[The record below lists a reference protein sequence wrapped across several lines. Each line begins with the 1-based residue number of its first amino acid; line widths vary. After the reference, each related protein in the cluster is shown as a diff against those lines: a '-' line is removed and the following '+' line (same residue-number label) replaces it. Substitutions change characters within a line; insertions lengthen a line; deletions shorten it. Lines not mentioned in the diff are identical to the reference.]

1 MDVVRTIRRALA
13 LIDQSARRRLGVL
26 AFCNVLAAGFDALAI
41 LLLVP
46 FLGFLGNSVA
56 PAGFGVRIAEQLLP
70 GASSERIVL
79 VLALL
84 ATLLFIVKGIS
95 SVILLWVQTGVL
107 NSATVDLQRRLLQ
120 SFTRAPWLVQQSS
133 GTGELLRTVSGS
145 VSSTMT
151 VVAGMLGVVSEG
163 AVFLAIVTALIIIN
177 PMLAI
182 GALIYLVLAGLVYLR
197 VVRRPIETRGLRLQ
211 VEGQR
216 MNSSLIELVSGIK
229 ELTIRGSASTYLDRY
244 TTAGRSALSAYRLIV
259 VTNQGMR
266 YLLEVLMI
274 TGAAL
279 VIGVATLSGSAT
291 TVLVSIGVLLAGGL
305 RLLPALNTLLI
316 AVNNVRANEPAVAI
330 VEAELARL
338 AVPDE
343 IVPPLVGE
351 EGGAAP
357 IVPSGAFALEQVGFR
372 YPTREQP
379 ALSGISIDVA
389 FGEALGIVGA
399 TGSGKS
405 TFVDLLLGFLQPTE
419 GAIRIDGEPLLPH
432 LASWRAQ
439 IGFVPQDIFLVDD
452 TLAANITFGEVS
464 DTISQEQLAEAI
476 TLAQLDDVV
485 AELPEGVDTMLGE
498 RGVRL
503 SGGAAPA
510 CWARASALS
519 PTARIDPRRGYLCP
533 RQRDRAAHQRR
544 TAHAA
549 RPVDNDRDR
558 PPTLDRTLVRPHPLP
573 RRWSRRG
580 PRHLRRVG
588 SHQRGLCAPRRARRA
603 ARHVLAPSLAVH
615 SPHGTPSDRGGRGIL
630 DTRSRLNRWMLMLQ
644 CLVVDPGDTRRRS
657 GPHSSDSQL
666 Q

>member
-1 MDVVRTIRRALA
+1 ML
-13 LIDQSARRRLGVL
+13 
-26 AFCNVLAAGFDALAI
+26 DALAI

-46 FLGFLGNSVA
+46 FLGFLGNSAA
-56 PAGFGVRIAEQLLP
+56 PTGFGVRIAEQLLP

-107 NSATVDLQRRLLQ
+107 NSAHVALQRRILQ

-133 GTGELLRTVSGS
+133 GTGELLRTVSSS
-145 VSSTMT
+145 VLSTIT
-151 VVAGMLGVVSEG
+151 VVAGTLGVVSEG
-163 AVFLAIVTALIIIN
+163 AVFLAIVAALIIIN

-182 GALIYLVLAGLVYLR
+182 GALIYLVLAGVVYLR

-229 ELTIRGSASTYLDRY
+229 ELTIRGSASTYLGRY
-244 TTAGRSALSAYRLIV
+244 TRAAAGYLSAYRLIV
-259 VTNQGMR
+259 VTNQGIR

-279 VIGVATLSGSAT
+279 VIGIATLSGSAT
-291 TVLVSIGVLLAGGL
+291 TVLVSIGVLLAGGM
-305 RLLPALNTLLI
+305 RLLPALNSLLI
-316 AVNNVRANEPAVAI
+316 AVNNVRSNEPAITI

-343 IVPPLVGE
+343 IAPLVGE
-351 EGGAAP
+351 EGGADP
-357 IVPSGAFALEQVGFR
+357 IVPTGSFVFEQVDFC

-379 ALSGISIDVA
+379 ALTGISINVA

-419 GAIRIDGEPLLPH
+419 GALRIDGEPLLPH

-503 SGGAAPA
+503 SGGQRQRVGL
-510 CWARASALS
+510 ARALYRRPRVLILDEATSALDNE
-519 PTARIDPRRGYLCP
+519 TERRISDALRTLHGQLTMVVIAHRLSTVRSCDRILYLDDG
-533 RQRDRAAHQRR
+533 RVSGLDTFDA
-544 TAHAA
+544 
-549 RPVDNDRDR
+549 
-558 PPTLDRTLVRPHPLP
+558 LDRTNPGFARLVELG
-573 RRWSRRG
+573 SLRG
-580 PRHLRRVG
+580 
-588 SHQRGLCAPRRARRA
+588 
-603 ARHVLAPSLAVH
+603 
-615 SPHGTPSDRGGRGIL
+615 TF
-630 DTRSRLNRWMLMLQ
+630 
-644 CLVVDPGDTRRRS
+644 
-657 GPHSSDSQL
+657 
-666 Q
+666 

>member
-1 MDVVRTIRRALA
+1 M
-13 LIDQSARRRLGVL
+13 
-26 AFCNVLAAGFDALAI
+26 FDALAI

-46 FLGFLGNSVA
+46 FLGFLGNSAA
-56 PAGFGVRIAEQLLP
+56 PTGFGVRIAEQLLP

-79 VLALL
+79 VLALV

-107 NSATVDLQRRLLQ
+107 NSAQVALRRRLLQ

-133 GTGELLRTVSGS
+133 GTGALLRTVSGS
-145 VSSTMT
+145 AVSTTT
-151 VVAGMLGVVSEG
+151 VVAGTLGVVSEG

-244 TTAGRSALSAYRLIV
+244 TRAAAGYLSAYRLIV

-279 VIGVATLSGSAT
+279 VIGIATLSGSAT
-291 TVLVSIGVLLAGGL
+291 TVLVSIGVLLAGGM
-305 RLLPALNTLLI
+305 RLLPALNSLLI
-316 AVNNVRANEPAVAI
+316 AVNNVRSNEPAITI

-338 AVPDE
+338 AIPDE
-343 IVPPLVGE
+343 IAPLVGE
-351 EGGAAP
+351 EGGAEP
-357 IVPSGAFALEQVGFR
+357 IVPSGSFVFEQVGFR

-379 ALSGISIDVA
+379 ALTGISIDVA

-503 SGGAAPA
+503 SGGQRQRVGL
-510 CWARASALS
+510 ARALYRRPRVLMLDEATSALDNE
-519 PTARIDPRRGYLCP
+519 TERRISDALRTLHGQLTMVVIAHRLSTVRSCDRILYLDDG
-533 RQRDRAAHQRR
+533 RVSGLD
-544 TAHAA
+544 TF
-549 RPVDNDRDR
+549 DE
-558 PPTLDRTLVRPHPLP
+558 LDRTNTGFARLVELG
-573 RRWSRRG
+573 SLRG
-580 PRHLRRVG
+580 
-588 SHQRGLCAPRRARRA
+588 
-603 ARHVLAPSLAVH
+603 
-615 SPHGTPSDRGGRGIL
+615 TF
-630 DTRSRLNRWMLMLQ
+630 
-644 CLVVDPGDTRRRS
+644 
-657 GPHSSDSQL
+657 
-666 Q
+666 

>member
-1 MDVVRTIRRALA
+1 M
-13 LIDQSARRRLGVL
+13 
-26 AFCNVLAAGFDALAI
+26 FDALAI

-46 FLGFLGNSVA
+46 FLGFLGNSAA
-56 PAGFGVRIAEQLLP
+56 PTGFGVRIAEQLLP

-79 VLALL
+79 VLALV

-107 NSATVDLQRRLLQ
+107 NSAQVALRRRLLQ

-133 GTGELLRTVSGS
+133 GTGALLRTVSGS
-145 VSSTMT
+145 AVSTTT
-151 VVAGMLGVVSEG
+151 VVAGTLGVVSEG

-244 TTAGRSALSAYRLIV
+244 TRAAAGYLSAYRLIV

-279 VIGVATLSGSAT
+279 VIGIATLSGSAT
-291 TVLVSIGVLLAGGL
+291 TVLVSIGVLLAGGM
-305 RLLPALNTLLI
+305 RLLPALNSLLI
-316 AVNNVRANEPAVAI
+316 AVNNVRSNEPAITI

-338 AVPDE
+338 AIPDE
-343 IVPPLVGE
+343 IAPLVGE
-351 EGGAAP
+351 EGGAEP
-357 IVPSGAFALEQVGFR
+357 IVPTGSFVFDQVGFR

-379 ALSGISIDVA
+379 ALTGISINVA

-419 GAIRIDGEPLLPH
+419 GTIQIDGEPLLPH

-503 SGGAAPA
+503 SGGQRQRVGL
-510 CWARASALS
+510 ARALYRRPRVLILDEATSALDNE
-519 PTARIDPRRGYLCP
+519 TERRISDALRTLHGQLTMVVIAHRLSTVRSCDRILYLDDG
-533 RQRDRAAHQRR
+533 RVAGLDTFDA
-544 TAHAA
+544 
-549 RPVDNDRDR
+549 
-558 PPTLDRTLVRPHPLP
+558 LDRSNTGFARLVELG
-573 RRWSRRG
+573 SLRG
-580 PRHLRRVG
+580 
-588 SHQRGLCAPRRARRA
+588 
-603 ARHVLAPSLAVH
+603 
-615 SPHGTPSDRGGRGIL
+615 TF
-630 DTRSRLNRWMLMLQ
+630 
-644 CLVVDPGDTRRRS
+644 
-657 GPHSSDSQL
+657 
-666 Q
+666 

>member
-13 LIDQSARRRLGVL
+13 LIDQSVRRRLGVL
-26 AFCNVLAAGFDALAI
+26 ALCNVLAAGFDALAI

-133 GTGELLRTVSGS
+133 GTGELLRTVSNS
-145 VSSTMT
+145 VSSTVT
-151 VVAGMLGVVSEG
+151 VVAGTLSVVSEG
-163 AVFLAIVTALIIIN
+163 AVFLSIVAALIIIN

-216 MNSSLIELVSGIK
+216 MNSSLIELVGGIK

-279 VIGVATLSGSAT
+279 VIGIATLSGSAT

-316 AVNNVRANEPAVAI
+316 AVNSVRANEPAVAI

-343 IVPPLVGE
+343 VAPMVGE
-351 EGGAAP
+351 EGGADP
-357 IVPSGAFALEQVGFR
+357 IVPTGAFALEQVGFR
-372 YPTREQP
+372 YPTREQL

-419 GAIRIDGEPLLPH
+419 GALRIDGEPLLPH

-464 DTISQEQLAEAI
+464 DTISHEQLAEAI
-476 TLAQLDDVV
+476 RLAQLDDVV

-503 SGGAAPA
+503 SGGQRQRVGL
-510 CWARASALS
+510 ARALYRRPRVLILDEATSALDNE
-519 PTARIDPRRGYLCP
+519 TERRISDALRTLHGQLTMIVIAHRLSTVRSCDRILYLDDG
-533 RQRDRAAHQRR
+533 RVAGLDTFDA
-544 TAHAA
+544 
-549 RPVDNDRDR
+549 
-558 PPTLDRTLVRPHPLP
+558 LDRTNTGFARLVELG
-573 RRWSRRG
+573 SLRG
-580 PRHLRRVG
+580 
-588 SHQRGLCAPRRARRA
+588 
-603 ARHVLAPSLAVH
+603 
-615 SPHGTPSDRGGRGIL
+615 TF
-630 DTRSRLNRWMLMLQ
+630 
-644 CLVVDPGDTRRRS
+644 
-657 GPHSSDSQL
+657 
-666 Q
+666 

>member
-1 MDVVRTIRRALA
+1 MLA
-13 LIDQSARRRLGVL
+13 L
-26 AFCNVLAAGFDALAI
+26 CNVLAAGLDALAI

-46 FLGFLGNSVA
+46 FLGFLGNSAA
-56 PAGFGVRIAEQLLP
+56 PMGFGVSVAEQLLP

-79 VLALL
+79 VLALV

-107 NSATVDLQRRLLQ
+107 NSAHVALQRRLLQ

-133 GTGELLRTVSGS
+133 GTGELLRTVSSS
-145 VSSTMT
+145 VLSTMT
-151 VVAGMLGVVSEG
+151 VVAGTLGVVSEG
-163 AVFLAIVTALIIIN
+163 AVFLAIVAALIIIN

-182 GALIYLVLAGLVYLR
+182 GALIYLVLAGLVYLH

-244 TTAGRSALSAYRLIV
+244 TRAAAGYLSAYRLIV

-279 VIGVATLSGSAT
+279 VIGIATLSGSAT
-291 TVLVSIGVLLAGGL
+291 TVLVSIGVLLAGGM
-305 RLLPALNTLLI
+305 RLLPALNSLLI
-316 AVNNVRANEPAVAI
+316 AVNNVRANEPAIAI

-343 IVPPLVGE
+343 IAPGVGE
-351 EGGAAP
+351 EGGVEP
-357 IVPSGAFALEQVGFR
+357 IVPTGSFVFEQVGFR

-379 ALSGISIDVA
+379 ALAGISINVA

-503 SGGAAPA
+503 SGGQRQRVGL
-510 CWARASALS
+510 ARALYRRPRVLILDEATSALDNE
-519 PTARIDPRRGYLCP
+519 TERRISDALRTLHGRLTMIVIAHRLSTVRSCDRILYLDDG
-533 RQRDRAAHQRR
+533 RVSGLD
-544 TAHAA
+544 TF
-549 RPVDNDRDR
+549 DE
-558 PPTLDRTLVRPHPLP
+558 LDRSNKGFARLVELG
-573 RRWSRRG
+573 SLRG
-580 PRHLRRVG
+580 
-588 SHQRGLCAPRRARRA
+588 
-603 ARHVLAPSLAVH
+603 
-615 SPHGTPSDRGGRGIL
+615 TF
-630 DTRSRLNRWMLMLQ
+630 
-644 CLVVDPGDTRRRS
+644 
-657 GPHSSDSQL
+657 
-666 Q
+666 

>member
-1 MDVVRTIRRALA
+1 MRTIRRALA

-26 AFCNVLAAGFDALAI
+26 ALCNVLTAGLDALAI

-56 PAGFGVRIAEQLLP
+56 PTGFGVRIAEQLLP

-84 ATLLFIVKGIS
+84 ATLLFILKGIS

-107 NSATVDLQRRLLQ
+107 NGAQVALQRRLLQ

-133 GTGELLRTVSGS
+133 GTGELLRTTS
-145 VSSTMT
+145 SSTLALIGAVGSSMG
-151 VVAGMLGVVSEG
+151 VVADL
-163 AVFLAIVTALIIIN
+163 AVFLSISVALVVIN
-177 PMLAI
+177 PVLAI
-182 GALIYLVLAGLVYLR
+182 SALAYLVLAGLIYLR
-197 VVRRPIETRGLRLQ
+197 AIRRRVETRGLQLQ
-211 VEGQR
+211 VEGKR
-216 MNSSLIELVSGIK
+216 MNSSLIELVNGIK
-229 ELTIRGSASTYLDRY
+229 ELTIRGSASTYLDRFILAA
-244 TTAGRSALSAYRLIV
+244 AGYLQAARLILV
-259 VTNQGMR
+259 VNQSMR
-266 YLLEVLMI
+266 YLLEILMI
-274 TGAAL
+274 MGAAL
-279 VIGVATLSGSAT
+279 VIAFATLSGSTT

-316 AVNNVRANEPAVAI
+316 AVNSIRVSEPAITI

-343 IVPPLVGE
+343 QVPSVGE
-351 EGGAAP
+351 EGGAEP
-357 IVPSGAFALEQVGFR
+357 IVPTGSFVFEQVGFR

-379 ALSGISIDVA
+379 ALAGISIDVA

-464 DTISQEQLAEAI
+464 DTISHEQLAEAI

-503 SGGAAPA
+503 SGGQRQRVGL
-510 CWARASALS
+510 ARALYRRPHVLILDEATSALDNE
-519 PTARIDPRRGYLCP
+519 TERRISDALRTLHGRLTMIVIAHRLSTVRSCDRILYLDDG
-533 RQRDRAAHQRR
+533 RVSGLD
-544 TAHAA
+544 TF
-549 RPVDNDRDR
+549 DE
-558 PPTLDRTLVRPHPLP
+558 LDRTNTGFARLVELG
-573 RRWSRRG
+573 SLRG
-580 PRHLRRVG
+580 
-588 SHQRGLCAPRRARRA
+588 
-603 ARHVLAPSLAVH
+603 
-615 SPHGTPSDRGGRGIL
+615 TF
-630 DTRSRLNRWMLMLQ
+630 
-644 CLVVDPGDTRRRS
+644 
-657 GPHSSDSQL
+657 
-666 Q
+666 

>member
-1 MDVVRTIRRALA
+1 MRTIRRALA
-13 LIDQSARRRLGVL
+13 LVHQSVRRRLGVL
-26 AFCNVLAAGFDALAI
+26 ALCNVMAAMLDALAI

-46 FLGFLGNSVA
+46 FLGFLGNSAV
-56 PAGFGVRIAEQLLP
+56 PTGFGVRIAEQLLP

-133 GTGELLRTVSGS
+133 GTGELLRTVSSS

-151 VVAGMLGVVSEG
+151 VVAGTLGVVSEG
-163 AVFLAIVTALIIIN
+163 AVFLAIVAALIIIN

-182 GALIYLVLAGLVYLR
+182 GVLIYLVLTGLVYLH

-244 TTAGRSALSAYRLIV
+244 TRAAAGYLSAYRLIV

-266 YLLEVLMI
+266 YLLEILMI

-279 VIGVATLSGSAT
+279 VIGTATLSGSAT
-291 TVLVSIGVLLAGGL
+291 TVLVSIGVLLAGGM
-305 RLLPALNTLLI
+305 RLLPALNSLLI
-316 AVNNVRANEPAVAI
+316 AVNNVRSNEPAIAI

-343 IVPPLVGE
+343 IAPVVGE
-351 EGGAAP
+351 EGGAEP
-357 IVPSGAFALEQVGFR
+357 IVPTGSFVFDQVGFR

-379 ALSGISIDVA
+379 ALSGISVNVA

-419 GAIRIDGEPLLPH
+419 GALRIDGEPLLPH

-503 SGGAAPA
+503 SGGQRQRVGL
-510 CWARASALS
+510 ARALYRRPRILILDEATSALDNE
-519 PTARIDPRRGYLCP
+519 TERRISDALRSLHGQLTMIVIAHRLSTVRSCDRILYLDDG
-533 RQRDRAAHQRR
+533 RVSGLDTFDA
-544 TAHAA
+544 
-549 RPVDNDRDR
+549 
-558 PPTLDRTLVRPHPLP
+558 LDRSNTGFARLVELG
-573 RRWSRRG
+573 SLRG
-580 PRHLRRVG
+580 
-588 SHQRGLCAPRRARRA
+588 
-603 ARHVLAPSLAVH
+603 
-615 SPHGTPSDRGGRGIL
+615 TF
-630 DTRSRLNRWMLMLQ
+630 
-644 CLVVDPGDTRRRS
+644 
-657 GPHSSDSQL
+657 
-666 Q
+666 

>member
-1 MDVVRTIRRALA
+1 ML
-13 LIDQSARRRLGVL
+13 
-26 AFCNVLAAGFDALAI
+26 DALAI

-56 PAGFGVRIAEQLLP
+56 PMGFGVTIAEKLLP
-70 GASSERIVL
+70 GASNERIVL
-79 VLALL
+79 ILALL

-95 SVILLWVQTGVL
+95 SVILLWVQTRVL
-107 NSATVDLQRRLLQ
+107 NSAQVALQRRLLH

-133 GTGELLRTVSGS
+133 GTGELLRTVSIS
-145 VSSTMT
+145 VQSTMT
-151 VVAGMLGVVSEG
+151 VVAGTLSVVSEG

-182 GALIYLVLAGLVYLR
+182 GALFYLVLAGLVYLR

-229 ELTIRGSASTYLDRY
+229 ELTIRGSASTYLGRY
-244 TTAGRSALSAYRLIV
+244 TRAAAGYLSAYRLIA

-279 VIGVATLSGSAT
+279 VIGIATLSGSAT
-291 TVLVSIGVLLAGGL
+291 TVLVSIGVLLAGGM
-305 RLLPALNTLLI
+305 RLLPALNALLI
-316 AVNNVRANEPAVAI
+316 AVNNVRSNEPAITI

-343 IVPPLVGE
+343 MAPVVGE
-351 EGGAAP
+351 EGGAGP
-357 IVPSGAFALEQVGFR
+357 IVPTGSFVFEQVGFR

-464 DTISQEQLAEAI
+464 DTISHEQLAEAI

-503 SGGAAPA
+503 SGGQRQRVGL
-510 CWARASALS
+510 ARALYRRPRVLILDEATSALDNE
-519 PTARIDPRRGYLCP
+519 TERRISDALRTLHGQLTMIVIAHRLSTVRSCDRILYLDDG
-533 RQRDRAAHQRR
+533 RVSGLDTFDA
-544 TAHAA
+544 
-549 RPVDNDRDR
+549 
-558 PPTLDRTLVRPHPLP
+558 LDRTNPGFARLVELG
-573 RRWSRRG
+573 SLRG
-580 PRHLRRVG
+580 
-588 SHQRGLCAPRRARRA
+588 
-603 ARHVLAPSLAVH
+603 
-615 SPHGTPSDRGGRGIL
+615 TF
-630 DTRSRLNRWMLMLQ
+630 
-644 CLVVDPGDTRRRS
+644 
-657 GPHSSDSQL
+657 
-666 Q
+666 

>member
-1 MDVVRTIRRALA
+1 ML
-13 LIDQSARRRLGVL
+13 
-26 AFCNVLAAGFDALAI
+26 DALAI

-46 FLGFLGNSVA
+46 FLGFLGNSAV
-56 PAGFGVRIAEQLLP
+56 PTGFGVGIAEQLLP

-84 ATLLFIVKGIS
+84 ATLLFIAKGIS

-107 NSATVDLQRRLLQ
+107 NSAQVNLQRRLLQ

-133 GTGELLRTVSGS
+133 GTGALLRTVSNS

-151 VVAGMLGVVSEG
+151 VVAGTLGVVSEG
-163 AVFLAIVTALIIIN
+163 AVFLAIVVALIIIN

-229 ELTIRGSASTYLDRY
+229 ELTIRGSASTYLERY
-244 TTAGRSALSAYRLIV
+244 TRAAAGYLSAYRLIV

-279 VIGVATLSGSAT
+279 VIGIATLSGSAT
-291 TVLVSIGVLLAGGL
+291 TVLVSIGVLLAGGM
-305 RLLPALNTLLI
+305 RLLPALNSLLI
-316 AVNNVRANEPAVAI
+316 AVNNVRSNEPAITI

-343 IVPPLVGE
+343 IAPLVGE
-351 EGGAAP
+351 EGGADP
-357 IVPSGAFALEQVGFR
+357 IVPTGSFVFEQVGFC

-379 ALSGISIDVA
+379 ALTGISINVA

-419 GAIRIDGEPLLPH
+419 GALRIDGEPLLPH

-503 SGGAAPA
+503 SGGQRQRVGL
-510 CWARASALS
+510 ARALYRRPRVLILDEATSALDNE
-519 PTARIDPRRGYLCP
+519 TERRISDALRTLHGQLTMVVIAHRLSTVRSCDRILYLDDG
-533 RQRDRAAHQRR
+533 RVSGLDTFDA
-544 TAHAA
+544 
-549 RPVDNDRDR
+549 
-558 PPTLDRTLVRPHPLP
+558 LDRTNPGFARLVELG
-573 RRWSRRG
+573 SLRG
-580 PRHLRRVG
+580 
-588 SHQRGLCAPRRARRA
+588 
-603 ARHVLAPSLAVH
+603 
-615 SPHGTPSDRGGRGIL
+615 TF
-630 DTRSRLNRWMLMLQ
+630 
-644 CLVVDPGDTRRRS
+644 
-657 GPHSSDSQL
+657 
-666 Q
+666 

>member
-1 MDVVRTIRRALA
+1 ML
-13 LIDQSARRRLGVL
+13 
-26 AFCNVLAAGFDALAI
+26 DALAI

-46 FLGFLGNSVA
+46 FLGFLGNSVV
-56 PAGFGVRIAEQLLP
+56 PTGFGVRIAEQLLP

-84 ATLLFIVKGIS
+84 ATLLFILKGIS

-107 NSATVDLQRRLLQ
+107 NSAQVNLQRRLLQ

-133 GTGELLRTVSGS
+133 GTGELLRTTGISTLALIGVVG
-145 VSSTMT
+145 STMG
-151 VVAGMLGVVSEG
+151 VVADL
-163 AVFLAIVTALIIIN
+163 AVFLSISMALVVIN
-177 PMLAI
+177 PVLAVS
-182 GALIYLVLAGLVYLR
+182 ALAYLVLAGLIYLR
-197 VVRRPIETRGLRLQ
+197 TVRRRVETRGLQLQ
-211 VEGQR
+211 VEGKR
-216 MNSSLIELVSGIK
+216 MNSSLIELVNGIK
-229 ELTIRGSASTYLDRY
+229 ELTIRGSASTYLDRFILAA
-244 TTAGRSALSAYRLIV
+244 AGYLQATRLIL
-259 VTNQGMR
+259 VTNQSMR
-266 YLLEVLMI
+266 YLLEILMI

-279 VIGVATLSGSAT
+279 VIAFATLSGSTT

-316 AVNNVRANEPAVAI
+316 AVNNVRANEPAITI

-343 IVPPLVGE
+343 QVPE
-351 EGGAAP
+351 DREGGAVP
-357 IVPSGAFALEQVGFR
+357 IVPTGSFVFDQVGFR

-379 ALSGISIDVA
+379 ALTGISIDVA
-389 FGEALGIVGA
+389 FGEAIGIVGA

-503 SGGAAPA
+503 SGGQRQRVGL
-510 CWARASALS
+510 ARALYRRPRVLILDEATSALDNE
-519 PTARIDPRRGYLCP
+519 TERRISDALRSLHGQLTMIVIAHRLSTVRSCDRILYLDDG
-533 RQRDRAAHQRR
+533 RVSGLDTFDA
-544 TAHAA
+544 
-549 RPVDNDRDR
+549 
-558 PPTLDRTLVRPHPLP
+558 LDRSNTGFARLVELG
-573 RRWSRRG
+573 SLRG
-580 PRHLRRVG
+580 
-588 SHQRGLCAPRRARRA
+588 
-603 ARHVLAPSLAVH
+603 
-615 SPHGTPSDRGGRGIL
+615 TF
-630 DTRSRLNRWMLMLQ
+630 
-644 CLVVDPGDTRRRS
+644 
-657 GPHSSDSQL
+657 
-666 Q
+666 

>member
-1 MDVVRTIRRALA
+1 ML
-13 LIDQSARRRLGVL
+13 
-26 AFCNVLAAGFDALAI
+26 DALAI

-46 FLGFLGNSVA
+46 FLGFLGNSAV
-56 PAGFGVRIAEQLLP
+56 PTGFGVRIAEQLLP

-84 ATLLFIVKGIS
+84 ATLLFILKGIS

-151 VVAGMLGVVSEG
+151 VVAGTLSVVSEG
-163 AVFLAIVTALIIIN
+163 AVFLAIVAALIIIN

-182 GALIYLVLAGLVYLR
+182 GALIYLVLAGLIYLR

-244 TTAGRSALSAYRLIV
+244 SKAAAGFLSAYRLIV

-279 VIGVATLSGSAT
+279 VIGIATLSGSAT

-316 AVNNVRANEPAVAI
+316 AVNNVRANEPAIAI

-343 IVPPLVGE
+343 IAPLVGE
-351 EGGAAP
+351 EGGADP
-357 IVPSGAFALEQVGFR
+357 IVPTGSFVFDQVGFR

-379 ALSGISIDVA
+379 ALAGISINVA

-503 SGGAAPA
+503 SGGQRQRVGL
-510 CWARASALS
+510 ARALYRRPRVLILDEATSALDNE
-519 PTARIDPRRGYLCP
+519 TERRISDALRSLHGQLTMIVIAHRLSTVRSCDRILYLDDG
-533 RQRDRAAHQRR
+533 RVSGLDTFDA
-544 TAHAA
+544 
-549 RPVDNDRDR
+549 
-558 PPTLDRTLVRPHPLP
+558 LDRSNTGFARLVELG
-573 RRWSRRG
+573 SLRG
-580 PRHLRRVG
+580 
-588 SHQRGLCAPRRARRA
+588 
-603 ARHVLAPSLAVH
+603 
-615 SPHGTPSDRGGRGIL
+615 TF
-630 DTRSRLNRWMLMLQ
+630 
-644 CLVVDPGDTRRRS
+644 
-657 GPHSSDSQL
+657 
-666 Q
+666 

>member
-1 MDVVRTIRRALA
+1 ML
-13 LIDQSARRRLGVL
+13 
-26 AFCNVLAAGFDALAI
+26 DALAI

-46 FLGFLGNSVA
+46 FLGFLGNSAA
-56 PAGFGVRIAEQLLP
+56 PTGFGVRIAEQLLP

-107 NSATVDLQRRLLQ
+107 NSAQVDLQRRLLQ

-133 GTGELLRTVSGS
+133 GTGELLRTVSSS
-145 VSSTMT
+145 VSSTVT
-151 VVAGMLGVVSEG
+151 VVAGTLSVVSEG
-163 AVFLAIVTALIIIN
+163 AVFLSIVAALIIIN

-244 TTAGRSALSAYRLIV
+244 TKAARSALSASRLII

-279 VIGVATLSGSAT
+279 VIGIATLSGSAT
-291 TVLVSIGVLLAGGL
+291 TVLVSIGVLLAGGM
-305 RLLPALNTLLI
+305 RLLPALNSLLI
-316 AVNNVRANEPAVAI
+316 AVNNVRSNEPAIAI

-338 AVPDE
+338 ATPDE
-343 IVPPLVGE
+343 IVPLVGE
-351 EGGAAP
+351 EGGADP
-357 IVPSGAFALEQVGFR
+357 IVPTGAFVFDQVGFR

-379 ALSGISIDVA
+379 ALTGISIDVA

-419 GAIRIDGEPLLPH
+419 GALRIDGEPLLPH

-503 SGGAAPA
+503 SGGQRQRVGL
-510 CWARASALS
+510 ARALYRRPRVLILDEATSALDNE
-519 PTARIDPRRGYLCP
+519 TERRISDALRTLHGQLTMIVIAHRLSTVRSCDRILYLDGG
-533 RQRDRAAHQRR
+533 RVAGLDTFDA
-544 TAHAA
+544 
-549 RPVDNDRDR
+549 
-558 PPTLDRTLVRPHPLP
+558 LDRTNTGFARLVELG
-573 RRWSRRG
+573 SLRG
-580 PRHLRRVG
+580 
-588 SHQRGLCAPRRARRA
+588 
-603 ARHVLAPSLAVH
+603 
-615 SPHGTPSDRGGRGIL
+615 TF
-630 DTRSRLNRWMLMLQ
+630 
-644 CLVVDPGDTRRRS
+644 
-657 GPHSSDSQL
+657 
-666 Q
+666 

>member
-1 MDVVRTIRRALA
+1 MRTIRRALA

-26 AFCNVLAAGFDALAI
+26 ALCNVLTAGLDALAI

-56 PAGFGVRIAEQLLP
+56 PTGFGVRIAEQLLP

-84 ATLLFIVKGIS
+84 ATLLFIVKGIA
-95 SVILLWVQTGVL
+95 SVILLWVQTRVL
-107 NSATVDLQRRLLQ
+107 NGAQVALQRRILL

-133 GTGELLRTVSGS
+133 GTGELLRTTGISTLALISAVG
-145 VSSTMT
+145 STMG
-151 VVAGMLGVVSEG
+151 VAADL
-163 AVFLAIVTALIIIN
+163 AVFLAISVALVIIN
-177 PMLAI
+177 PILAI
-182 GALIYLVLAGLVYLR
+182 SALAYLVLAGLIYLR
-197 VVRRPIETRGLRLQ
+197 AIRRRVETRGLQLQ
-211 VEGQR
+211 VEEKR
-216 MNSSLIELVSGIK
+216 MNSSLIELVNGIK
-229 ELTIRGSASTYLDRY
+229 ELTIRGSASAYLDRFVIA
-244 TTAGRSALSAYRLIV
+244 TAGYLQATRLIFV
-259 VTNQGMR
+259 INQSMR
-266 YLLEVLMI
+266 YLLEILMI
-274 TGAAL
+274 SGAAL
-279 VIGVATLSGSAT
+279 VIAFATLSGSTT

-316 AVNNVRANEPAVAI
+316 AVNSIRVSEPAITI

-343 IVPPLVGE
+343 QVPSVGE
-351 EGGAAP
+351 EGGAEP
-357 IVPSGAFALEQVGFR
+357 IVPTGAFVFEQVDFR

-379 ALSGISIDVA
+379 ALAGISIDVA

-419 GAIRIDGEPLLPH
+419 GTLRIDGEPLLPH

-464 DTISQEQLAEAI
+464 DTISHEQLAEAI

-503 SGGAAPA
+503 SGGQRQRVGL
-510 CWARASALS
+510 ARALYRRPRVLILDEATSALDNE
-519 PTARIDPRRGYLCP
+519 TERRISDALRTLHGRLTMIVIAHRLSTVRSCDRILYLDDG
-533 RQRDRAAHQRR
+533 RISGLD
-544 TAHAA
+544 TF
-549 RPVDNDRDR
+549 DE
-558 PPTLDRTLVRPHPLP
+558 LDRTNTGFARLVELG
-573 RRWSRRG
+573 SLRG
-580 PRHLRRVG
+580 
-588 SHQRGLCAPRRARRA
+588 
-603 ARHVLAPSLAVH
+603 
-615 SPHGTPSDRGGRGIL
+615 TF
-630 DTRSRLNRWMLMLQ
+630 
-644 CLVVDPGDTRRRS
+644 
-657 GPHSSDSQL
+657 
-666 Q
+666 

>member
-1 MDVVRTIRRALA
+1 ML
-13 LIDQSARRRLGVL
+13 
-26 AFCNVLAAGFDALAI
+26 DALAI

-46 FLGFLGNSVA
+46 FLGFLGNSAV
-56 PAGFGVRIAEQLLP
+56 PTGFGVRIAEQVLP

-84 ATLLFIVKGIS
+84 ATLLFILKGIS

-107 NSATVDLQRRLLQ
+107 NSAQVALRRRLLH

-133 GTGELLRTVSGS
+133 GTGELLRTVSSS
-145 VSSTMT
+145 VQSTMT
-151 VVAGMLGVVSEG
+151 VVAGTLSVVSEG

-182 GALIYLVLAGLVYLR
+182 GALFYLVLAGLVYLR

-244 TTAGRSALSAYRLIV
+244 TRAAAGFLSAYRLIV

-279 VIGVATLSGSAT
+279 VIGIATLSGSAT
-291 TVLVSIGVLLAGGL
+291 TVLVSIGVLLAGGM
-305 RLLPALNTLLI
+305 RLLPALNSLLI
-316 AVNNVRANEPAVAI
+316 AVNNVRSNEPAITI
-330 VEAELARL
+330 VEAELARF

-343 IVPPLVGE
+343 IAPLVGE
-351 EGGAAP
+351 EGGAEP
-357 IVPSGAFALEQVGFR
+357 IVPAGSFVFDQVGFR

-379 ALSGISIDVA
+379 ALTGISINVA

-464 DTISQEQLAEAI
+464 DTISHEQLAEAI

-503 SGGAAPA
+503 SGGQRQRVGL
-510 CWARASALS
+510 ARALYRRPRVLILDEATSALDNE
-519 PTARIDPRRGYLCP
+519 TERRISDALRTLHGRLTMIVIAHRLSTVRSCDRILYLDDG
-533 RQRDRAAHQRR
+533 RVSGLDTFDA
-544 TAHAA
+544 
-549 RPVDNDRDR
+549 
-558 PPTLDRTLVRPHPLP
+558 LDRTNAGFARLVELG
-573 RRWSRRG
+573 SLRG
-580 PRHLRRVG
+580 
-588 SHQRGLCAPRRARRA
+588 
-603 ARHVLAPSLAVH
+603 
-615 SPHGTPSDRGGRGIL
+615 TF
-630 DTRSRLNRWMLMLQ
+630 
-644 CLVVDPGDTRRRS
+644 
-657 GPHSSDSQL
+657 
-666 Q
+666 

>member
-1 MDVVRTIRRALA
+1 ML
-13 LIDQSARRRLGVL
+13 
-26 AFCNVLAAGFDALAI
+26 DALAI

-46 FLGFLGNSVA
+46 FLGFLGNSAV
-56 PAGFGVRIAEQLLP
+56 PTGFGVRIAEQLLP

-107 NSATVDLQRRLLQ
+107 NSAQVDLQRRLLQ

-133 GTGELLRTVSGS
+133 GTGELLRTVSSS

-151 VVAGMLGVVSEG
+151 VVAGTLSVVAEG

-229 ELTIRGSASTYLDRY
+229 ELTIRGSASTYLNHY
-244 TTAGRSALSAYRLIV
+244 TTAARSALSAYRLIV

-279 VIGVATLSGSAT
+279 VIGIATLSGSAT
-291 TVLVSIGVLLAGGL
+291 TVLVSIGVLLAGGM
-305 RLLPALNTLLI
+305 RLLPALNSLLI
-316 AVNNVRANEPAVAI
+316 AVNNVRSNEPAIAI

-338 AVPDE
+338 ATPDE
-343 IVPPLVGE
+343 IVPLVGE
-351 EGGAAP
+351 EGGADP
-357 IVPSGAFALEQVGFR
+357 IVPTGAFVFDQVGFR

-379 ALSGISIDVA
+379 ALTGISIDVA

-419 GAIRIDGEPLLPH
+419 GALRIDGEPLLPH

-503 SGGAAPA
+503 SGGQRQRVGL
-510 CWARASALS
+510 ARALYRRPRVLILDEATSALDNE
-519 PTARIDPRRGYLCP
+519 TERRISDALRTLHGQLTMIVIAHRLSTVRSCDRILYLDDG
-533 RQRDRAAHQRR
+533 RVAGLDTFDA
-544 TAHAA
+544 
-549 RPVDNDRDR
+549 
-558 PPTLDRTLVRPHPLP
+558 LDRTNTGFARLVELG
-573 RRWSRRG
+573 SLRG
-580 PRHLRRVG
+580 
-588 SHQRGLCAPRRARRA
+588 
-603 ARHVLAPSLAVH
+603 
-615 SPHGTPSDRGGRGIL
+615 TF
-630 DTRSRLNRWMLMLQ
+630 
-644 CLVVDPGDTRRRS
+644 
-657 GPHSSDSQL
+657 
-666 Q
+666 

>member
-1 MDVVRTIRRALA
+1 MRTIRRALA

-26 AFCNVLAAGFDALAI
+26 ALCNVLAAMLDALAI

-56 PAGFGVRIAEQLLP
+56 PTGFGVRIAEQLLP

-84 ATLLFIVKGIS
+84 ATLLFILKGIS

-107 NSATVDLQRRLLQ
+107 NGAQVALQRRLLQ

-133 GTGELLRTVSGS
+133 GTGELLRTTSISTLALIGAVGS
-145 VSSTMT
+145 SMG
-151 VVAGMLGVVSEG
+151 VVADL
-163 AVFLAIVTALIIIN
+163 AVFLSISVALVVIN
-177 PMLAI
+177 PVLAI
-182 GALIYLVLAGLVYLR
+182 SALAYLVLAGLIYLR
-197 VVRRPIETRGLRLQ
+197 AIRRRVETRGLQLQ
-211 VEGQR
+211 VEGKR
-216 MNSSLIELVSGIK
+216 MNSSLIELVNGIK
-229 ELTIRGSASTYLDRY
+229 ELTIRGSASTYLDRFILAA
-244 TTAGRSALSAYRLIV
+244 AGYLQAARLILV
-259 VTNQGMR
+259 VNQSMR
-266 YLLEVLMI
+266 YLLEILMI
-274 TGAAL
+274 MGAAL
-279 VIGVATLSGSAT
+279 VIAFATLSGSIT

-316 AVNNVRANEPAVAI
+316 AVNNVRANEPAITI

-343 IVPPLVGE
+343 QVPE
-351 EGGAAP
+351 DREGGAVP
-357 IVPSGAFALEQVGFR
+357 IVPTGSFVFDQVGFR

-379 ALSGISIDVA
+379 ALTGISIDVA
-389 FGEALGIVGA
+389 FGEAIGIVGA

-503 SGGAAPA
+503 SGGQRQRVGL
-510 CWARASALS
+510 ARALYRRPRVLILDEATSALDNE
-519 PTARIDPRRGYLCP
+519 TERRISDALRTLHGRLTMIVIAHRLSTVRSCDRILYLDDG
-533 RQRDRAAHQRR
+533 RVSGLDTFDA
-544 TAHAA
+544 
-549 RPVDNDRDR
+549 
-558 PPTLDRTLVRPHPLP
+558 LDRTNAGFARLVELG
-573 RRWSRRG
+573 SLRG
-580 PRHLRRVG
+580 
-588 SHQRGLCAPRRARRA
+588 
-603 ARHVLAPSLAVH
+603 
-615 SPHGTPSDRGGRGIL
+615 TF
-630 DTRSRLNRWMLMLQ
+630 
-644 CLVVDPGDTRRRS
+644 
-657 GPHSSDSQL
+657 
-666 Q
+666 

>member
-1 MDVVRTIRRALA
+1 MRTIRRALA
-13 LIDQSARRRLGVL
+13 LVHQSARRRLGVL
-26 AFCNVLAAGFDALAI
+26 ALCNVLAAMLDALAI

-46 FLGFLGNSVA
+46 FLGFLGNSAV
-56 PAGFGVRIAEQLLP
+56 PTGFGVRIAEQLLP

-84 ATLLFIVKGIS
+84 ATLLFIVKGIA
-95 SVILLWVQTGVL
+95 SVVLLWVQTGVL
-107 NSATVDLQRRLLQ
+107 NGATVDLQRRLLQ

-145 VSSTMT
+145 VSSTIT
-151 VVAGMLGVVSEG
+151 VVAGTLGVVSEG
-163 AVFLAIVTALIIIN
+163 AVFLSIVAALIIIN

-197 VVRRPIETRGLRLQ
+197 VVRRPIETRGLRIQ
-211 VEGQR
+211 IESQR
-216 MNSSLIELVSGIK
+216 GYSALIELVSGIK

-244 TTAGRSALSAYRLIV
+244 TRAARSALSAYRLII

-279 VIGVATLSGSAT
+279 VIGIATLSGSAT

-316 AVNNVRANEPAVAI
+316 AVNSIRANEPAIAI

-343 IVPPLVGE
+343 IAPVVGE
-351 EGGAAP
+351 EGGVEP
-357 IVPSGAFALEQVGFR
+357 IVPTGSFVFDQVGFR

-379 ALSGISIDVA
+379 ALAGISINVA

-405 TFVDLLLGFLQPTE
+405 TFVDVLLGFLQPSE
-419 GAIRIDGEPLLPH
+419 GTIRIDGEPLLPH

-503 SGGAAPA
+503 SGGQRQRVGL
-510 CWARASALS
+510 ARALYRRPRVLILDEATSALDNE
-519 PTARIDPRRGYLCP
+519 TERRISDALRTLHGQLTMVVIAHRLSTVRSCDRILYLDDG
-533 RQRDRAAHQRR
+533 RISGLD
-544 TAHAA
+544 TF
-549 RPVDNDRDR
+549 DE
-558 PPTLDRTLVRPHPLP
+558 LDRSNTGFARLVELG
-573 RRWSRRG
+573 SLRG
-580 PRHLRRVG
+580 
-588 SHQRGLCAPRRARRA
+588 
-603 ARHVLAPSLAVH
+603 
-615 SPHGTPSDRGGRGIL
+615 TF
-630 DTRSRLNRWMLMLQ
+630 
-644 CLVVDPGDTRRRS
+644 
-657 GPHSSDSQL
+657 
-666 Q
+666 